1 MKQCPHCRMTVD
13 AADECPICFTT
24 LTYEPS
30 VSASR
35 EKLLWN
41 RYLLLYLLRQMW
53 FSLLCTLAVLIR
65 LLFVQPNGVQLW
77 TYGAVILLL
86 SLITALFER
95 KFVKWSQWKYSERYA
110 YFSVGLTKYLSALIG
125 AVFCFIA

>member
-41 RYLLLYLLRQMW
+41 RYLALYLLRHVW
-53 FSLLCTLAVLIR
+53 FPLLCSIAVLLR
-65 LLFVQPNGVQLW
+65 LIFVRPTITPLY
-77 TYGAVILLL
+77 TYGVVFLLV

-95 KFVKWSQWKYSERYA
+95 TFVKWSQWKYSEAYARY
-110 YFSVGLTKYLSALIG
+110 SVGFTKYLSALIG
-125 AVFCFIA
+125 AVFCFVA

>member
-1 MKQCPHCRMTVD
+1 MKQCPHCRMTVN
-13 AADECPICFTT
+13 ASDECPICFTT

-41 RYLLLYLLRQMW
+41 RYLLLYFLRHMW
-53 FSLLCTLAVLIR
+53 FPLLCTLTTLIR
-65 LLFVQPNGVQLW
+65 WICVQPAITPLYK
-77 TYGAVILLL
+77 YGIALLAI
-86 SLITALFER
+86 SLITAFFER
-95 KFVKWSQWKYSERYA
+95 TFVKWSQWKYSERYA

-125 AVFCFIA
+125 TVFCFIA